1 MEHLIEHAGHVAM
14 NTLLWEAAVVLWV
27 IGMMDLGVSKRH
39 DVKDFGYILLT
50 AAIME
55 TIAMMFVIASGNIF
69 GATAAAAF
77 VFLLWAL
84 AFGLLNGTN
93 RVVTYHAVLLTS
105 FYFTGATI
113 YLASKGALFLTAM
126 FGLLV
131 PITLLLALASYT
143 EKHSLGRIAGGF
155 SAIDGILF
163 FIYSLCSAIGYQLP

>member
-1 MEHLIEHAGHVAM
+1 MEHLLEHAGHVAM

-39 DVKDFGYILLT
+39 DVKDFGYVLLT

-55 TIAMMFVIASGNIF
+55 TIAMVFVIISGNIF

-84 AFGLLNGTN
+84 ALGLLNGTN
-93 RVVTYHAVLLTS
+93 RVVTYHAVFLTS
-105 FYFTGATI
+105 FYFLGSTLFLI
-113 YLASKGALFLTAM
+113 SKGAVFLSFM

-131 PITLLLALASYT
+131 PITFLLSLASYT
-143 EKHSLGRIAGGF
+143 EKHSLGKIAGGL
-155 SAIDGILF
+155 SALDGLLF
-163 FIYSLCSAIGYQLP
+163 FIYSLSSALGYTLP

>member
-14 NTLLWEAAVVLWV
+14 NTLIWEAAIVLWV

-55 TIAMMFVIASGNIF
+55 TIALIFVIASGNVF
-69 GATAAAAF
+69 GSTAAAAF

-93 RVVTYHAVLLTS
+93 RLVTYHAVFLTS
-105 FYFTGATI
+105 FYFLGATL
-113 YLASKGALFLTAM
+113 YLISKGVLFLSFM

-131 PITLLLALASYT
+131 PITLLLAIASYT
-143 EKHSLGRIAGGF
+143 EKHSLGKIAGGI

-163 FIYSLCSAIGYQLP
+163 FIYSLCSAIGYNLP